1 MSEARLAASAAP
13 RGGSACRGGSRDR
26 GETSPGGT
34 TQDRGGDRGDSGA
47 EGHPLSHHE
56 GFAQRQRGSQ
66 REPLL
71 GAAAVAIRHHPEGAA
86 PRPGGASEL
95 AWRHRPLE
103 EEATGG
109 QGALRLRPAGRRGPV
124 PRLLRRDRG
133 RPTRAVAG
141 VFGGGVGKVVELREG
156 NTTSKKIANQEVL
169 TRYRDALLARFPD
182 QLQRLILFG
191 SQARGDA
198 TAGSDIDV
206 LVVVSWGEERLPG
219 GFYAAP
225 FSDPRWQAIVDMAS
239 DISLEHGVYISPLVI
254 SERRFREWSPLIK
267 RAREEGIEIWRK
279 SQS

>member
-1 MSEARLAASAAP
+1 M
-13 RGGSACRGGSRDR
+13 
-26 GETSPGGT
+26 
-34 TQDRGGDRGDSGA
+34 
-47 EGHPLSHHE
+47 
-56 GFAQRQRGSQ
+56 
-66 REPLL
+66 
-71 GAAAVAIRHHPEGAA
+71 
-86 PRPGGASEL
+86 
-95 AWRHRPLE
+95 
-103 EEATGG
+103 
-109 QGALRLRPAGRRGPV
+109 
-124 PRLLRRDRG
+124 
-133 RPTRAVAG
+133 
-141 VFGGGVGKVVELREG
+141 VELREG